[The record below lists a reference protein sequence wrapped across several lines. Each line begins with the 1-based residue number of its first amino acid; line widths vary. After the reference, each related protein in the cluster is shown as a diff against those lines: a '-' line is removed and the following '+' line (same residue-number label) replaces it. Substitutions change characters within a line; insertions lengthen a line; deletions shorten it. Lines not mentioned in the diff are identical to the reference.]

1 MKILRF
7 EEISSTNEFAKEK
20 RLEREDLLILAK
32 RQTGGKGTKGR
43 SFSSN
48 EGGVYLTKL
57 VFYENFPAK
66 DAFLIMARAA
76 VAVCKTLEKFSLSPK
91 IKWANDV
98 FVADK
103 KICGILI
110 ENVFSGNKI
119 SSSVIGVGLNVNNL
133 LPDDLKEIA
142 TTMREQAGKELDFSA
157 VESALIENLNKNFSM
172 EEYLS
177 RVGYLNEEV
186 CLRIGETLIPATPVC
201 VEKDGA
207 LVVEIGGEKRR
218 VFSGEVSLLVKRRER

>member
-57 VFYENFPAK
+57 VFYENFSAK

-133 LPDDLKEIA
+133 LPNELKDIA
-142 TTMREQAGKELDFSA
+142 TTMCEQAGKELDFSA
-157 VESALIENLNKNFSM
+157 VESALIENLNENFSM

-218 VFSGEVSLLVKRRER
+218 VFAGEVSLLVKGRER

>member
-7 EEISSTNEFAKEK
+7 EELSSTNDFVKEK
-20 RLEREDLLILAK
+20 RAEGEDLLVLAK
-32 RQTGGKGTKGR
+32 KQTGGKGTKGR

-57 VFYENFPAK
+57 VFYKDFLAK
-66 DAFLIMARAA
+66 DAFLVMARAA

-98 FVADK
+98 FVGDK

-119 SSSVIGVGLNVNNL
+119 SSSTIGVGLNVNNV
-133 LPDDLKEIA
+133 LPTELKEIA
-142 TTMREQAGKELDFSA
+142 TTMQEQKGEKLDFSA
-157 VESALIENLNKNFSM
+157 VESTLIEYLNEEFSM
-172 EEYLS
+172 SEYLS
-177 RVGYLNEEV
+177 RVGYLNREILLKKGEELV
-186 CLRIGETLIPATPVC
+186 PAIPIR
-201 VEKDGA
+201 VEENGA
-207 LVVEIGGEKRR
+207 LVVLIDGKTER
-218 VFSGEVSLLVKRRER
+218 VFAGEVSLIVKGNKK

>member
-57 VFYENFPAK
+57 VFYENFSAK

-133 LPDDLKEIA
+133 LPDELKEIA

>member
-57 VFYENFPAK
+57 VFYENFSAK

-133 LPDDLKEIA
+133 LPDELKEIA

-157 VESALIENLNKNFSM
+157 VESALIENLNENFSM